1 MNFIKLFASII
12 IILVCSAIPC
22 NAQVPSNYFTWDN
35 ASVYFVLTDR
45 FLNGKSSN
53 DHSYGRGFDGN
64 GNPYTFS
71 PTGSWHGGD
80 LVGLTQKVNDGY
92 FDSLGVNAIWIT
104 APYEQIHGWVAGS
117 NGEFQHY
124 AYHGYYALDW
134 SEMDAN
140 IGTAAEL
147 HTFMDAAHSHKIRVI
162 FDIVLNHTGYNTA
175 RDMEE
180 FNFGCIT
187 NGWRGWRPSAGQDWS
202 GIHNFIDYTSTCTNG
217 WGNWWGANWVRSGL
231 PGYTNGSGAVTG
243 SLAGLPDVIT
253 ESTVATTLPPI
264 LLNKWDAA
272 REAQEISELNTFL
285 NTNNLPL
292 TPRNCIIKWLADWV
306 REFGVDG
313 FRVDTYKHVEAAS
326 WAAMAQHCK
335 QALVDWKAANP
346 TKKIDD
352 LPFWIVAEDF
362 GHGPGKN
369 NSMIANGFDAA
380 INFNFQGAAANPSNL
395 ESTYSNYANIFNP
408 DSTWNV
414 LTYISSHDTNLFD
427 RNDLMDGG
435 TSLLLCPGAIQIFYG
450 DETARPDGPV
460 TSDAQQST
468 RSPMNW
474 SSINTNVLNHWKKLG
489 QFRKKHPAIGAG
501 SHARISSS
509 PYTFSRSYSKGFVQD
524 NVICVI
530 GASGSTTINVSSLF
544 PNGTLLRDFY
554 TNGTA
559 TVSNGSVTF
568 NAHSNGVIL
577 IEDPNPVPRPIV
589 NISPASTYSATPL
602 TITLSSSD
610 PNGLARTIY
619 YTTDANA
626 STSNLS
632 TWTVYSSP
640 FALSTTAK
648 VRAVAKNSNNV
659 LSAEKAVQYYVG
671 SIPDWDVYFKKPTS
685 WSSNTISCYY
695 WNTNSPTNSMPTV
708 NWPGTTMT
716 SCGNN
721 WFKFT
726 FKGTLASNI
735 IFTGGN
741 WTMQTADLSR
751 NSEGWYD
758 SAWSDSAPSTY
769 TGCSTSGGGST
780 GGGGGGTTTSTDT
793 LDIYFYNVSNWS
805 APKMHFW
812 NNTPNPNNLVTGFP
826 GINMTAVPN
835 KPKWFKASLA
845 GSKSSNIK
853 FSNNGANQTADLSRT
868 KDGWYVA
875 NSCWADNDPSD
886 NFITLELQTT
896 SWATP
901 YIYLW
906 ETTPSTWMPW
916 PGVPMNRVGNTNVY
930 TYKIPNKHFVNF
942 IFSNNGANQSN
953 DLNTCGESRRY
964 TQGTY
969 TSFTTLQPTLSA
981 KVYLQSFDNQINVMP
996 IDLKNNSNFPLTDPY
1011 NNSAF
1016 NSSYKHINNPNI
1028 ASISPNILT
1037 STGAN
1042 AIVDWIFLE
1051 LRRDS
1056 SQSTNVLYT
1065 KAALLQADGDIVGTD
1080 GVAPLVWTNVPQG
1093 DYYITVRHRNH
1104 LGFRT
1109 LNKIRISN
1117 TTSILNFTNNSV
1129 ALKGSTP
1136 LTFINNI
1143 GMMIAGDAN
1152 LDGSVDSFDSILW
1165 ESQNGL
1171 FNDYF
1176 LNSDYNT
1183 DGSADSF
1190 DTILWELNNGLFQ
1203 EID

>member
-1 MNFIKLFASII
+1 MNFIKQFASVI
-12 IILVCSAIPC
+12 IILVYSVIPC

-35 ASVYFVLTDR
+35 ASVYFVITDR
-45 FLNGKSSN
+45 FLNGNTAN
-53 DHSYGRGFDGN
+53 DNSYGRGFDGN
-64 GNPYTFS
+64 GNPYAFS

-162 FDIVLNHTGYNTA
+162 FDIVMNHTGYNTA
-175 RDMEE
+175 QDMEE

-187 NGWRGWRPSAGQDWS
+187 SGWKGWRPSAGQDWS

-217 WGNWWGANWVRSGL
+217 WGNWWSANWVRSGL
-231 PGYTNGSGAVTG
+231 PGYTNGSGTVTG

-264 LLNKWDAA
+264 LLNKWNVAK
-272 REAQEISELNTFL
+272 EAQEISELNTFL
-285 NTNNLPL
+285 NSNNLPL

-313 FRVDTYKHVEAAS
+313 FRVDTYKHVESAT

-335 QALVDWKAANP
+335 QALVDWKTANP

-380 INFNFQGAAANPSNL
+380 INFNFQGVAANPSNL
-395 ESTYSNYANIFNP
+395 ESTYSNYANILNP

-501 SHARISSS
+501 AHNRINAT
-509 PYTFSRSYSKGFVQD
+509 PYTFSRSFSKGFVQD
-524 NVICVI
+524 NVVCVI
-530 GASGSTTINVSSLF
+530 GASGNTTINVSSLF
-544 PNGTLLRDFY
+544 PNGTILKDFY
-554 TNGTA
+554 TNNVA
-559 TVSNGSVTF
+559 TVTNGSVTF

-577 IEDPNPVPRPIV
+577 IEDPNPIPRPVV

-602 TITLSSSD
+602 TISLTASD
-610 PNGLARTIY
+610 PNGLATTIY
-619 YTTDANA
+619 YTSDANA
-626 STSNLS
+626 SSSNLS
-632 TWTVYSSP
+632 TWTVYTSP
-640 FALSTTAK
+640 FALSATAK
-648 VRAVAKNSNNV
+648 IRAIAKNSNNI
-659 LSAEKAVQYYVG
+659 LSSEKSVQYYVG
-671 SIPDWDVYFKKPTS
+671 SIPDWDVYFKKPS
-685 WSSNTISCYY
+685 NWASNTISCYY
-695 WNTNSPTNSMPTV
+695 WNTNSPTNSMSAV
-708 NWPGTTMT
+708 AWPGTTMT
-716 SCGNN
+716 ACNN
-721 WFKFT
+721 GWYKFT
-726 FKGTLASNI
+726 FKGTLSTNL
-735 IFTGGN
+735 IFNGGN
-741 WTMQTADLSR
+741 STMQTADLSR
-751 NSEGWYD
+751 SGEGWYD
-758 SAWSDSAPSTY
+758 TAWFDSAPSSF
-769 TGCSTSGGGST
+769 TGCTTSGGGNT
-780 GGGGGGTTTSTDT
+780 GGGGSTATDT
-793 LDIYFYNVSNWS
+793 LDIYFYNATNW
-805 APKMHFW
+805 ANPKMYFW
-812 NNTPNPNNLVTGFP
+812 NNAPNPNNLSTTFP
-826 GINMTAVPN
+826 GISMNAVPN
-835 KPKWFKASLA
+835 KPKWFKASIA
-845 GSKSSNIK
+845 GATSSNLI
-853 FSNNGANQTADLSRT
+853 FSNNAASQTANLQRT
-868 KDGWYVA
+868 NDGWYA
-875 NSCWADNDPSD
+875 GNNCWTNSDPTD
-886 NFITLELQTT
+886 NFITLELQTS
-896 SWATP
+896 SWTTP

-906 ETTPSTWMPW
+906 ETSPSTWMPW
-916 PGVPMNRVGNTNVY
+916 PGVPMNRVGTTNVY

-942 IFSNNGANQSN
+942 IFSNNGANQSI

-964 TQGTY
+964 IQGAYNSY
-969 TSFTTLQPTLSA
+969 TVLQP
-981 KVYLQSFDNQINVMP
+981 KVQIKAYLQSFDSQSNTMP
-996 IDLKNNSNFPLTDPY
+996 IELKNIVNFPLNDPY
-1011 NNSAF
+1011 SSASF
-1016 NSSYKHINNPNI
+1016 NATFKHVNNPTV
-1028 ASISPNILT
+1028 AAT
-1037 STGAN
+1037 SQSVLNTTGAD

-1051 LRRDS
+1051 LRRGVAGL
-1056 SQSTNVLYT
+1056 TNVVYT
-1065 KAALLQADGDIVGTD
+1065 KAALLQADGDIVAVD
-1080 GVAPLVWTNVPQG
+1080 GISPLEWSGIPQG
-1093 DYYITVRHRNH
+1093 DYYLTVRHRNH

-1109 LNKIRISN
+1109 LNKI
-1117 TTSILNFTNNSV
+1117 SINHETQVLNFTN
-1129 ALKGSTP
+1129 GSIPLAGVSP
-1136 LTFINNI
+1136 LTNLGNI
-1143 GMMIAGDAN
+1143 RLMIGGDAN
-1152 LDGSVDSFDSILW
+1152 KDGSIDSFDSILW
-1165 ESQNGL
+1165 EVQNGL
-1171 FNDYF
+1171 FDDYS
-1176 LNSDYNT
+1176 LNSDYNL

-1190 DTILWELNNGLFQ
+1190 DSILWELNNGLYQ
-1203 EID
+1203 ELD